1 MSSIYAKD
9 KMANVSSY
17 EKIKMKIINITKKN
31 TRKHGVLRVF

>member
-17 EKIKMKIINITKKN
+17 EKMKIINITKKN